1 MPKDMPKDLG
11 FSLSSG
17 NSAGGV
23 ELGEVERGGRA
34 EKAGLRKRDVVQEVN
49 GVRSQSRADFH
60 HLQGARGR
68 HGGTAECARR

>member
-34 EKAGLRKRDVVQEVN
+34 EKAGLRTRDVVQEVN
-49 GVRSQSRADFH
+49 GVRSDFH